1 MSLLR
6 VSTPILSLN
15 SLDFFC
21 LFSIILA
28 RYMGSQ
34 DPVSLHFSPFLDLFC
49 YFMESSGPNM
59 IYVGKFSCTVTH
71 NFNMFTQEIS
81 LKQLKVNKNS
91 QSRLLI
97 CEENFEFQSL
107 YFAYFGIFSCQL
119 LLCQWKEKTQC
130 TVIKESHKKSKSLS
144 GKH

>member
-1 MSLLR
+1 MLIVLFALVANRSILAMSNCFVMKEN
-6 VSTPILSLN
+6 VSFKSINSILSLN

-97 CEENFEFQSL
+97 CEENFEF
-107 YFAYFGIFSCQL
+107 
-119 LLCQWKEKTQC
+119 
-130 TVIKESHKKSKSLS
+130 
-144 GKH
+144 

>member
-1 MSLLR
+1 MLIVLFALVANRSILAMSNCFVMKEN
-6 VSTPILSLN
+6 VSFKSINSILSLN

-59 IYVGKFSCTVTH
+59 IYVGKFSCTVTC

-97 CEENFEFQSL
+97 CEENFEF
-107 YFAYFGIFSCQL
+107 
-119 LLCQWKEKTQC
+119 
-130 TVIKESHKKSKSLS
+130 
-144 GKH
+144 

>member
-1 MSLLR
+1 MLIVLFALVANRSILAMSNCFVMKEN
-6 VSTPILSLN
+6 VSFKSINSILSLN

-59 IYVGKFSCTVTH
+59 IYVGKFNCTVTH

-97 CEENFEFQSL
+97 CEENFEF
-107 YFAYFGIFSCQL
+107 
-119 LLCQWKEKTQC
+119 
-130 TVIKESHKKSKSLS
+130 
-144 GKH
+144 

>member
-1 MSLLR
+1 MLIVLFALVANRSILAMSNCFVMKEN
-6 VSTPILSLN
+6 VSFKSINSILSLN

-49 YFMESSGPNM
+49 YFMASSGPNM
-59 IYVGKFSCTVTH
+59 IYVGKFSCTVTC

-97 CEENFEFQSL
+97 CEENFEF
-107 YFAYFGIFSCQL
+107 
-119 LLCQWKEKTQC
+119 
-130 TVIKESHKKSKSLS
+130 
-144 GKH
+144 